1 MLSDFDND
9 GQRTRVSPL
18 KHILIADRNPHV
30 RRFLKRE
37 LEAEGYRI
45 RLAESGI
52 EVLKWAFHPDPLDLI
67 ILDPDLPDTG
77 AGQLIEKLKDRIPP
91 LKVVIHAFLSDYAA
105 PHDTLSADA
114 FIEKGGNSSE
124 ALKKVLLD
132 LNRRPPSPTH

>member
-1 MLSDFDND
+1 M
-9 GQRTRVSPL
+9 SPL

-52 EVLKWAFHPDPLDLI
+52 EVLKWAFRPDPLDLI
-67 ILDPDLPDTG
+67 ILDPDLPDMG
-77 AGQLIEKLKDRIPP
+77 AGQLMDKLKDRIPP
-91 LKVVIHAFLSDYAA
+91 IKVVIHAFLSDYAA

-114 FIEKGGNSSE
+114 FIEKGGNSIES
-124 ALKKVLLD
+124 LKKVIHD
-132 LNRRPPSPTH
+132 LNRRTPSRTH

>member
-1 MLSDFDND
+1 M
-9 GQRTRVSPL
+9 SPL

-67 ILDPDLPDTG
+67 ILDPDFPDTG
-77 AGQLIEKLKDRIPP
+77 VGQLMDKLKDRIPP

-124 ALKKVLLD
+124 ALKKVILD
-132 LNRRPPSPTH
+132 LNRRTPSRTH

>member
-1 MLSDFDND
+1 
-9 GQRTRVSPL
+9 VSPI

-45 RLAESGI
+45 RLAESGV

-67 ILDPDLPDTG
+67 ILDPDLPDTV
-77 AGQLIEKLKDRIPP
+77 AGQLMDKLKDRIPP
-91 LKVVIHAFLSDYAA
+91 IKVVIHAFLSDYAA
-105 PHDTLSADA
+105 PHDKLSADA

-124 ALKKVLLD
+124 ALKKVILD
-132 LNRRPPSPTH
+132 LNRRTPSRTH

>member
-1 MLSDFDND
+1 M
-9 GQRTRVSPL
+9 SPL

-45 RLAESGI
+45 RLAESGV

-67 ILDPDLPDTG
+67 ILDPDLPDTV
-77 AGQLIEKLKDRIPP
+77 AGQLMEKLKDRIPP
-91 LKVVIHAFLSDYAA
+91 IKVVIHAFLSDYAA
-105 PHDTLSADA
+105 PHDKLSADA

-124 ALKKVLLD
+124 SLKKVILD
-132 LNRRPPSPTH
+132 LSSRTPSRTH

>member
-1 MLSDFDND
+1 M
-9 GQRTRVSPL
+9 SPL

-67 ILDPDLPDTG
+67 ILDPDFPDTG
-77 AGQLIEKLKDRIPP
+77 AGQLMDKLKDRIPP
-91 LKVVIHAFLSDYAA
+91 LKIVIHAFLSDYAA
-105 PHDTLSADA
+105 PRDKLSADA

-124 ALKKVLLD
+124 TLKKVILD
-132 LNRRPPSPTH
+132 LNRRTPSRTH

>member
-1 MLSDFDND
+1 
-9 GQRTRVSPL
+9 VSPI

-45 RLAESGI
+45 RLAESGV

-67 ILDPDLPDTG
+67 ILDPDLPDTV
-77 AGQLIEKLKDRIPP
+77 AGQLMDKLKDRIPP
-91 LKVVIHAFLSDYAA
+91 IKVVIHAFLSDYAA
-105 PHDTLSADA
+105 PHDKLSANA

-124 ALKKVLLD
+124 ALKKVILD
-132 LNRRPPSPTH
+132 LNRRTPSRTH

>member
-1 MLSDFDND
+1 MSI
-9 GQRTRVSPL
+9 L

-45 RLAESGI
+45 RLAESGV
-52 EVLKWAFHPDPLDLI
+52 EVLKWAFHPDPLDLV

-77 AGQLIEKLKDRIPP
+77 AGQLMDKLKDRIPP
-91 LKVVIHAFLSDYAA
+91 LKIVIHAFLSDYAV
-105 PHDTLSADA
+105 PHSTLSADA

-124 ALKKVLLD
+124 ALKKVILD
-132 LNRRPPSPTH
+132 LDRRTLSRTR

>member
-1 MLSDFDND
+1 
-9 GQRTRVSPL
+9 VSPL

-67 ILDPDLPDTG
+67 ILDPDFPDTG
-77 AGQLIEKLKDRIPP
+77 VGQLMDKLKDRIPP

-105 PHDTLSADA
+105 PHDKLSADA

-124 ALKKVLLD
+124 MLKKVILD
-132 LNRRPPSPTH
+132 LNRRTPSRTH

>member
-1 MLSDFDND
+1 
-9 GQRTRVSPL
+9 
-18 KHILIADRNPHV
+18 LIADRNPHV

-77 AGQLIEKLKDRIPP
+77 AGQLIDKLKDRIPP

-132 LNRRPPSPTH
+132 LNRRRPSPTH

>member
-1 MLSDFDND
+1 MSA
-9 GQRTRVSPL
+9 L

-67 ILDPDLPDTG
+67 ILDPDFPDTG
-77 AGQLIEKLKDRIPP
+77 AGQLMDKLKDRIPP

-105 PHDTLSADA
+105 PHDKLSADA

-124 ALKKVLLD
+124 TLKKVILD
-132 LNRRPPSPTH
+132 LNRRTPSRTH

>member
-1 MLSDFDND
+1 MNS
-9 GQRTRVSPL
+9 L

-45 RLAESGI
+45 RLAESGVD
-52 EVLKWAFHPDPLDLI
+52 VLKWAFHPDPLDLI

-77 AGQLIEKLKDRIPP
+77 AGQLMDKLKDRVPP

-105 PHDTLSADA
+105 PPDTLIADA
-114 FIEKGGNSSE
+114 FIEKGGNSIE
-124 ALKKVLLD
+124 ALKKVILD
-132 LNRRPPSPTH
+132 LNRRNPSRAH

>member
-1 MLSDFDND
+1 MS
-9 GQRTRVSPL
+9 TL

-67 ILDPDLPDTG
+67 ILDPDLPDTV
-77 AGQLIEKLKDRIPP
+77 AGQLMDKLKDRIPP
-91 LKVVIHAFLSDYAA
+91 LKIVIHAFLSDYAA

-124 ALKKVLLD
+124 TLKKVILD
-132 LNRRPPSPTH
+132 LNRRTPSRAH

>member
-1 MLSDFDND
+1 
-9 GQRTRVSPL
+9 VSTL
-18 KHILIADRNPHV
+18 KNILIADRNPHV

-45 RLAESGI
+45 RLAENGL

-67 ILDPDLPDTG
+67 ILDPDLPDTP
-77 AGQLIEKLKDRIPP
+77 AGQLMDKLKDRIPP

-114 FIEKGGNSSE
+114 FIEKGGNSIE
-124 ALKKVLLD
+124 LLKKVLLD
-132 LNRRPPSPTH
+132 LNRRASSLTH

>member
-1 MLSDFDND
+1 M
-9 GQRTRVSPL
+9 SPL

-67 ILDPDLPDTG
+67 ILDPDFPDTG
-77 AGQLIEKLKDRIPP
+77 AGQLMDKLKDRIPP

-105 PHDTLSADA
+105 PRDKLSADA
-114 FIEKGGNSSE
+114 FIEKGANSSE
-124 ALKKVLLD
+124 TLKKVILD
-132 LNRRPPSPTH
+132 LNRRTPSRTH

>member
-1 MLSDFDND
+1 M
-9 GQRTRVSPL
+9 SPL

-52 EVLKWAFHPDPLDLI
+52 EVLKWAFNPDPLDLI
-67 ILDPDLPDTG
+67 ILDPDFPDTG
-77 AGQLIEKLKDRIPP
+77 AGQLMDKLKDRIPP

-105 PHDTLSADA
+105 PHDKLSADA
-114 FIEKGGNSSE
+114 FIEKGANSSE
-124 ALKKVLLD
+124 TLKKVILD
-132 LNRRPPSPTH
+132 LNRRTPSRTH

>member
-1 MLSDFDND
+1 M
-9 GQRTRVSPL
+9 SPL

-67 ILDPDLPDTG
+67 ILDPDFPDTG
-77 AGQLIEKLKDRIPP
+77 AGQLMDKLKDRIPP

-105 PHDTLSADA
+105 PHDKLSADA

-124 ALKKVLLD
+124 TLKKVILD
-132 LNRRPPSPTH
+132 LNRRTPSRTH

>member
-1 MLSDFDND
+1 M
-9 GQRTRVSPL
+9 SPL

-52 EVLKWAFHPDPLDLI
+52 EVLKWAFHPDRLDLI

-77 AGQLIEKLKDRIPP
+77 AGQLMDKLKDRIPP
-91 LKVVIHAFLSDYAA
+91 LKVVIHAFLSDYTA

-114 FIEKGGNSSE
+114 FIEKGGNSIES
-124 ALKKVLLD
+124 LKKVIRD
-132 LNRRPPSPTH
+132 LNHRTPSRAP

>member
-1 MLSDFDND
+1 M
-9 GQRTRVSPL
+9 SPL

-67 ILDPDLPDTG
+67 ILDPDFPDTG
-77 AGQLIEKLKDRIPP
+77 AGQLMEKLKDRFPP
-91 LKVVIHAFLSDYAA
+91 LKIVIHAFLSDYAA

-124 ALKKVLLD
+124 ALKKVILD
-132 LNRRPPSPTH
+132 LNRRTPSRTH

>member
-1 MLSDFDND
+1 
-9 GQRTRVSPL
+9 VSPL
-18 KHILIADRNPHV
+18 KNILIADRNPHV

-67 ILDPDLPDTG
+67 ILDPDFPDTG
-77 AGQLIEKLKDRIPP
+77 AGQLMDKLKDRIPP

-105 PHDTLSADA
+105 PRDKLSADA
-114 FIEKGGNSSE
+114 FIEKGANSSE
-124 ALKKVLLD
+124 TLKKVILD
-132 LNRRPPSPTH
+132 LNRRTPSRTH

>member
-1 MLSDFDND
+1 
-9 GQRTRVSPL
+9 VSPL

-67 ILDPDLPDTG
+67 ILDPDFPDTG
-77 AGQLIEKLKDRIPP
+77 AGQLMDKLKDRIPP

-105 PHDTLSADA
+105 PRDKLSADA
-114 FIEKGGNSSE
+114 FIEKGANSSE
-124 ALKKVLLD
+124 TLKKVILD
-132 LNRRPPSPTH
+132 LNRRTPSRTH